1 MPGSR
6 LKKRTGKEDES
17 DIDSESTGV
26 VGTFETLRDEGGHFM
41 HVGQHKKAIESFT
54 KVRKSRRNCYITK
67 DKVFKKPLA
76 RINLKKWVVVANSSF
91 ITSFFFLP

>member
-6 LKKRTGKEDES
+6 LKKRTGKEEES

-41 HVGQHKKAIESFT
+41 HVGQYKKAIESFT
-54 KVRKSRRNCYITK
+54 KVRKRRGNCYIK
-67 DKVFKKPLA
+67 NDKVSKPLA
-76 RINLKKWVVVANSSF
+76 SNNLQKWVIVANNF
-91 ITSFFFLP
+91 YY